1 MYNICMI
8 IKGHMTYDQ
17 HGRKRKS
24 KFTKA
29 VRTKQPEW
37 KSFAPDTTYRR
48 ETKQYP
54 SAPLSEYTPAR
65 DTSYK
70 QKASE
75 KYTVSIAY
83 NKGAYQVIPKEEVK
97 HIGK

>member
-1 MYNICMI
+1 
-8 IKGHMTYDQ
+8 MTYDQ

-37 KSFAPDTTYRR
+37 KTFAPDATFRSST
-48 ETKQYP
+48 EQYP
-54 SAPLSEYTPAR
+54 SAPMSQYSTPQ

-75 KYTVSIAY
+75 NYTVSIAY
-83 NKGAYQVIPKEEVK
+83 NKGAYQVIPKDEVK

>member
-1 MYNICMI
+1 MI
-8 IKGHMTYDQ
+8 IKGQMTYDQ

-37 KSFAPDTTYRR
+37 KTFAPDTTYRR
-48 ETKQYP
+48 TTQEYP
-54 SAPLSEYTPAR
+54 SAPVSQYSTPQ

-75 KYTVSIAY
+75 NYTVSIAY
-83 NKGAYQVIPKEEVK
+83 NKGAYQVISKYEVK

>member
-1 MYNICMI
+1 
-8 IKGHMTYDQ
+8 MTYDQ

-24 KFTKA
+24 KLTKA

-37 KSFAPDTTYRR
+37 KTFAPDTTYRR
-48 ETKQYP
+48 TTQEYH
-54 SAPLSEYTPAR
+54 SAPVSQYSTPQ

-75 KYTVSIAY
+75 NYTVSIAY
-83 NKGAYQVIPKEEVK
+83 NKGAYQVIPKDEVK

>member
-1 MYNICMI
+1 MI

-29 VRTKQPEW
+29 VRTKKPEW
-37 KSFAPDTTYRR
+37 KTFAPEPTIRRTTP
-48 ETKQYP
+48 EYP

-65 DTSYK
+65 DSSYK
-70 QKASE
+70 QKVSE